1 MVFRLFTPWMHALL
15 TLSIPERES
24 TSMYVSVLK
33 RSHRAGK
40 LLATLELYAEYG
52 DNKAQ
57 QHHSHSNNSLSL
69 AYSTWSIRWPCFVL
83 FRNGTSAPRGP
94 LGAHGSR
101 GGTQCIRQGVLQS
114 SGPTHLSRRKALL
127 EVSWSS
133 PGETMPSRCSERRRK
148 RGGRPRTSVDGAV
161 KDGGI
166 VGGRAPKTPC
176 VRIPVRY
183 GEAGLVLTGR

>member
-1 MVFRLFTPWMHALL
+1 MIAADLRRPSHRPHSPTKTRSKFAFLWPRSGFTPWMHALL

-57 QHHSHSNNSLSL
+57 QHHSHGNNSLSL

-83 FRNGTSAPRGP
+83 FRNGTSSPRGP

-114 SGPTHLSRRKALL
+114 SGPTHPLRRKALL
-127 EVSWSS
+127 EGSWSS

-148 RGGRPRTSVDGAV
+148 AWRPTAN
-161 KDGGI
+161 
-166 VGGRAPKTPC
+166 
-176 VRIPVRY
+176 
-183 GEAGLVLTGR
+183 